1 MSFIIDKLRK
11 IFPPSIHSFNL
22 EMDRVLRA
30 IEEERQSIVSLSQK
44 IDDQNHLIS
53 NELKNISLQTSQ
65 IKKQTSEAVWAHIFH
80 DTIVEST
87 WLKDKTFSPG
97 RWAVG
102 YPYLY
107 VMYRILNEVH
117 PKRILELGLGQ
128 STKMIAQYATSFD
141 DVKHVVVENGKSWND
156 FMLKSFQLSER
167 SSIVQL
173 DLEMAT
179 YKEDKAIRVYKN
191 FKEQFVHSKF
201 DFILIDGPIGSDM
214 QQYSRID
221 ILNIL
226 PGCIGE
232 DFVIMMDDCER
243 TAENQTTLEIER
255 CLKRYSIPYKR
266 GRYVGQKEFVL
277 ILSKNLEFI
286 TSM

>member
-1 MSFIIDKLRK
+1 
-11 IFPPSIHSFNL
+11 
-22 EMDRVLRA
+22 
-30 IEEERQSIVSLSQK
+30 
-44 IDDQNHLIS
+44 
-53 NELKNISLQTSQ
+53 
-65 IKKQTSEAVWAHIFH
+65 
-80 DTIVEST
+80 
-87 WLKDKTFSPG
+87 
-97 RWAVG
+97 
-102 YPYLY
+102 
-107 VMYRILNEVH
+107 
-117 PKRILELGLGQ
+117 
-128 STKMIAQYATSFD
+128 
-141 DVKHVVVENGKSWND
+141 
-156 FMLKSFQLSER
+156 
-167 SSIVQL
+167 
-173 DLEMAT
+173 MAT

>member
-65 IKKQTSEAVWAHIFH
+65 IKKQTSEVVWAHIFH

-141 DVKHVVVENGKSWND
+141 DVKHVVVENDKSWID